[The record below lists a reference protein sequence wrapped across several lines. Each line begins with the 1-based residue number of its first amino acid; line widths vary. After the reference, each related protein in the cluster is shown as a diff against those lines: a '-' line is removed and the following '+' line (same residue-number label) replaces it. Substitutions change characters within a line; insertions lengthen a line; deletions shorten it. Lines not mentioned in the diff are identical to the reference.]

1 MVTMIAL
8 PWFASELAA
17 ALVAAL
23 AVLAVKVR
31 RRPSL
36 PFDAHRE
43 YAALE
48 TRIRTKAN
56 HPFTYPVRLWLRK
69 GE

>member
-1 MVTMIAL
+1 MVLIAL

-17 ALVAAL
+17 ALIA
-23 AVLAVKVR
+23 AVLVLIVVR
-31 RRPSL
+31 RRPVRA
-36 PFDAHRE
+36 FDADRE